1 MLGHASLPMYDLP
14 EVRDSTDRLW
24 GAIAEELRDGGA
36 QGVPDSLER
45 SPDERPAD
53 HGDAWRRPGLVLS
66 QSCGYPVATELRGA
80 LRVVAT
86 PHYAAPGCDGPR
98 YSSVVVVRASSRIT
112 ALGALRGAVCAYNSR
127 DSQSGYNAFRSLIAP
142 IAGGAPFFAETVATG
157 AHAASIDAVRD
168 GRADICAVDCVT
180 WALLARHRPG
190 SLHGLEVLCRSEP
203 VPGLPLVTA
212 KNCTDAAL
220 ETIRRSLARAFARP
234 DLSDTRDA
242 LLIRGLSVS
251 TLDTYEPL
259 LAMERAA
266 VALGYPNLE

>member
-1 MLGHASLPMYDLP
+1 MLAHASLPMYDLP
-14 EVRDSTDRLW
+14 EVGDSTDRLW
-24 GAIAEELRDGGA
+24 AAIAEELRDGGV

-45 SPDERPAD
+45 PID
-53 HGDAWRRPGLVLS
+53 HHDAWRRPGLLLS

-86 PHYAAPGCDGPR
+86 PRYAAPGCDGHR
-98 YSSVVVVRASSRIT
+98 YSSVVVVRASSRAT
-112 ALGALRGAVCAYNSR
+112 SLGALRGAVCAYNSR

-142 IAGGAPFFAETVATG
+142 ISAGAPFFAETVATG
-157 AHAASIDAVRD
+157 AHAASIEAVRC
-168 GRADICAVDCVT
+168 GRADVCAVDCVT
-180 WALLARHRPG
+180 WALLARHRSA
-190 SLHGLEVLCRSEP
+190 SLSGLEVLCRSEP

-212 KNCTDAAL
+212 RDRTDAAL
-220 ETIRRSLARAFARP
+220 ETIRRALARAFARP
-234 DLSDTRDA
+234 DLSDTRAA
-242 LLIRGLSVS
+242 LLIAGLSVS